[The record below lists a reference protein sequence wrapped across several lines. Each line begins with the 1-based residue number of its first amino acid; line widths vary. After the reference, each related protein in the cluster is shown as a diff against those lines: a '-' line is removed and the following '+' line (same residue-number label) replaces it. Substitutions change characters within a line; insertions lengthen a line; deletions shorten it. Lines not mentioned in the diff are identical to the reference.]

1 MKYFWNNNQR
11 MTRLYGEYD
20 CRLDPKGRLKVPSTL
35 LKQLGDQETYT
46 FFVNRGFESNIVMYP
61 EQIWYRIT
69 EKLSSLNYYNTK
81 EREFLRYFF
90 RGVKMMTTDSVD
102 RILLNKSLLEHA
114 GIKSD
119 VVLFA
124 FIDKIEIW
132 DKTTYNDKL
141 ERPPENYSQLSDQI
155 FGSGFTY

>member
-1 MKYFWNNNQR
+1 
-11 MTRLYGEYD
+11 MTRLFGEYD

-35 LKQLGDQETYT
+35 LKQLGDRSSYV
-46 FFVNRGFESNIVMYP
+46 FFVNRGFEPSIVMYP
-61 EQIWYRIT
+61 EEIWYRIT
-69 EKLSSLNYYNTK
+69 DKLSSLNYYNTK
-81 EREFLRYFF
+81 ERDFLRYFF
-90 RGVKMMTTDSVD
+90 RGVKMMETDSAD
-102 RILLNKSLLEHA
+102 RILLNKPLLEHA

-132 DKTTYNDKL
+132 DKTTYYEKL
-141 ERPPENYSQLSDQI
+141 ERPPDDYSRISDQI